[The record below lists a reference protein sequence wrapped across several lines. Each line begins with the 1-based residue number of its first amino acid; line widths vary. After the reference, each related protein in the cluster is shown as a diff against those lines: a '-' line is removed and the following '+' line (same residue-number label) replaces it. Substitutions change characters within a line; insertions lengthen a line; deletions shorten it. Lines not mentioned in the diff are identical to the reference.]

1 MAEESARHNFT
12 VTATL
17 AVVCSLL
24 VSVTA
29 IGLSD
34 RKEAN
39 RELDRKK
46 NILAVAGLY
55 DAAVPVDEAFA
66 VIGTRLID
74 LETGAF
80 VEEGAVPE
88 GYDQRLALSSPNLSV
103 AVPADEDIAG
113 LSRKEKYSYVYLVK
127 DGDLLEQ
134 VIVPVRGQ
142 GLFSTLWAY
151 LSLDADLETVRGI
164 TFYEHG
170 ETAGLGAEVVNPQW
184 TAKWPGKRMYGDDG
198 SVQLQVIKGVVDPAS
213 PNADHEVDGLSGAT
227 MTSNGVTRLVQ
238 YWFGEGGF
246 APFLAKLPT
255 EEGAGG

>member
-88 GYDQRLALSSPNLSV
+88 LHL
-103 AVPADEDIAG
+103 
-113 LSRKEKYSYVYLVK
+113 
-127 DGDLLEQ
+127 
-134 VIVPVRGQ
+134 
-142 GLFSTLWAY
+142 
-151 LSLDADLETVRGI
+151 
-164 TFYEHG
+164 
-170 ETAGLGAEVVNPQW
+170 
-184 TAKWPGKRMYGDDG
+184 
-198 SVQLQVIKGVVDPAS
+198 
-213 PNADHEVDGLSGAT
+213 
-227 MTSNGVTRLVQ
+227 
-238 YWFGEGGF
+238 
-246 APFLAKLPT
+246 T
-255 EEGAGG
+255 E